1 MGLPA
6 PRPRPCLRHPTQT
19 PTCSAARP
27 PTIAQAALRSTGT
40 ELMQA
45 QADML
50 EVSECGCPVVAHCC
64 SLGKLP
70 QRGLGGPSGS
80 PSCQASDRPWTEAE
94 VINSQGACAE
104 PQVVPAG
111 WNKWVAL
118 RVLLESMELPAAALA
133 AVGDG
138 SNDLEMVTHA
148 GVGFAM
154 GNAVP
159 EVKAAASMV
168 VACND
173 TGGVAEAIERLGLL

>member
-1 MGLPA
+1 M
-6 PRPRPCLRHPTQT
+6 
-19 PTCSAARP
+19 
-27 PTIAQAALRSTGT
+27 
-40 ELMQA
+40 
-45 QADML
+45 
-50 EVSECGCPVVAHCC
+50 
-64 SLGKLP
+64 
-70 QRGLGGPSGS
+70 
-80 PSCQASDRPWTEAE
+80 
-94 VINSQGACAE
+94 
-104 PQVVPAG
+104 VPAG